1 MAPDQLIRAARL
13 DIYLS
18 VKFQPQR
25 FSEVPKRAGP
35 SSGCITKKRQKLKFR
50 DQHLEARNE
59 TRQYF
64 QWIRPHRNGI
74 PTIEKTFEE
83 EGILEELEAYNPLI
97 PDGSN
102 FKCTMMIEYPDESIR
117 KEKLRLLKGIE
128 DKVWVKVEG
137 RDKVWA
143 IADED
148 LQRENDEK
156 TSAVHFLRFE
166 LDEDMVKSLKYGV
179 GLAIGVE
186 HEAYTVSVDPLQVD
200 VRNSLAGDLI

>member
-1 MAPDQLIRAARL
+1 MNETTNKLT
-13 DIYLS
+13 
-18 VKFQPQR
+18 PQSLWTLEHYAKVR
-25 FSEVPKRAGP
+25 N
-35 SSGCITKKRQKLKFR
+35 KFR
-50 DQHLEARNE
+50 EE
-59 TRQYF
+59 M
-64 QWIRPHRNGI
+64 IRHKKNRMVRLGENLTLHFEDFDTI
-74 PTIEKTFEE
+74 KYQVQEILRIEKTFEE

-102 FKCTMMIEYPDESIR
+102 FKCTMMIEYPDEGVR
-117 KEKLRLLKGIE
+117 KKRLKLLKGIE

-137 RDKVWA
+137 REKVWA

-179 GLAIGVE
+179 SLAIGVE
-186 HEAYTVSVDPLQVD
+186 HEAYTVSVDPLQAD
-200 VRNSLAGDLI
+200 VRNSLARDLR

>member
-1 MAPDQLIRAARL
+1 MNTITNKLT
-13 DIYLS
+13 
-18 VKFQPQR
+18 PQSLWTLEHYAKVR
-25 FSEVPKRAGP
+25 N
-35 SSGCITKKRQKLKFR
+35 KFR
-50 DQHLEARNE
+50 EEMIKHKKNRMVRLGENLTLHFEDFDTIKYQVQEILR
-59 TRQYF
+59 
-64 QWIRPHRNGI
+64 
-74 PTIEKTFEE
+74 IEKTFEE
-83 EGILEELEAYNPLI
+83 ESILEELEAYNPLI

-102 FKCTMMIEYPDESIR
+102 FKCTMMIEYPNEEVR

-137 RDKVWA
+137 REKVWA

-186 HEAYTVSVDPLQVD
+186 HKAYTVSVDPLHVD
-200 VRNSLAGDLI
+200 VRNSLAGDLS

>member
-1 MAPDQLIRAARL
+1 MIRHKKNRMVRL
-13 DIYLS
+13 GENLTLHFEDFDTIKYQVQEIL
-18 VKFQPQR
+18 R
-25 FSEVPKRAGP
+25 
-35 SSGCITKKRQKLKFR
+35 
-50 DQHLEARNE
+50 
-59 TRQYF
+59 
-64 QWIRPHRNGI
+64 
-74 PTIEKTFEE
+74 IEKTFEE

-102 FKCTMMIEYPDESIR
+102 FKCTMMIEYSDEIVRR
-117 KEKLRLLKGIE
+117 KKLKLLKGIE

-137 RDKVWA
+137 REKVWA

-179 GLAIGVE
+179 GLAVGVE
-186 HEAYTVSVDPLQVD
+186 HEKYTVSVDPLQVD
-200 VRNSLAGDLI
+200 VRNSLAGDLS

>member
-1 MAPDQLIRAARL
+1 MNTTTNKLT
-13 DIYLS
+13 
-18 VKFQPQR
+18 PQSLWTLEHYAKVR
-25 FSEVPKRAGP
+25 N
-35 SSGCITKKRQKLKFR
+35 KFR
-50 DQHLEARNE
+50 EEMIKHKKNRMVRLGENLTLHFEDAE
-59 TRQYF
+59 TIKYQVQEILR
-64 QWIRPHRNGI
+64 
-74 PTIEKTFEE
+74 IEKTFEE

-102 FKCTMMIEYPDESIR
+102 FKCTMMIEYPNEGVR
-117 KEKLRLLKGIE
+117 KDKLRLLKGIE

-137 RDKVWA
+137 REKVWA

>member
-1 MAPDQLIRAARL
+1 MNTTTNKLT
-13 DIYLS
+13 
-18 VKFQPQR
+18 PQSLWTLEHYAKVR
-25 FSEVPKRAGP
+25 N
-35 SSGCITKKRQKLKFR
+35 KFR
-50 DQHLEARNE
+50 EEMIKHKKNRMVRLGENLTLHFEDVE
-59 TRQYF
+59 TIKYQVQEILR
-64 QWIRPHRNGI
+64 
-74 PTIEKTFEE
+74 IEKTFEE

-102 FKCTMMIEYPDESIR
+102 FKCTMMIEYPNEAVR

-137 RDKVWA
+137 REKVWA

-186 HEAYTVSVDPLQVD
+186 HESYTVSVDPLQVD
-200 VRNSLAGDLI
+200 VRNSLAGDLS

>member
-1 MAPDQLIRAARL
+1 MIKHKKNRMVRL
-13 DIYLS
+13 GENLTLHFED
-18 VKFQPQR
+18 V
-25 FSEVPKRAGP
+25 
-35 SSGCITKKRQKLKFR
+35 
-50 DQHLEARNE
+50 E
-59 TRQYF
+59 TIKYQVQEILR
-64 QWIRPHRNGI
+64 
-74 PTIEKTFEE
+74 IEKTFEE

-186 HEAYTVSVDPLQVD
+186 HGAYTVSLDPLHVD
-200 VRNSLAGDLI
+200 VRNSLARDLS

>member
-1 MAPDQLIRAARL
+1 MNTTTNKLT
-13 DIYLS
+13 
-18 VKFQPQR
+18 PQSLWTLEHYAKVR
-25 FSEVPKRAGP
+25 N
-35 SSGCITKKRQKLKFR
+35 KFR
-50 DQHLEARNE
+50 EEMIKHKKNRMVRLGENLTLHFEDVE
-59 TRQYF
+59 TIKYQVQEILR
-64 QWIRPHRNGI
+64 
-74 PTIEKTFEE
+74 IEKTFEE

-102 FKCTMMIEYPDESIR
+102 FKCTMMIEYPNESVR

-137 RDKVWA
+137 REKVWA

-186 HEAYTVSVDPLQVD
+186 HGAYTVSVDPLQVD

>member
-1 MAPDQLIRAARL
+1 MDETANKLT
-13 DIYLS
+13 
-18 VKFQPQR
+18 PQSLWTLEHYAKVR
-25 FSEVPKRAGP
+25 N
-35 SSGCITKKRQKLKFR
+35 KFR
-50 DQHLEARNE
+50 EE
-59 TRQYF
+59 M
-64 QWIRPHRNGI
+64 IRHKKNRMVRLGENLTLHFEDI
-74 PTIEKTFEE
+74 DTIKYQVQEILRIEKTFEE

-102 FKCTMMIEYPDESIR
+102 FKCTMMIEYPDEAVR
-117 KEKLRLLKGIE
+117 KKKLKLLKGIE

-137 RDKVWA
+137 REKVWA

-186 HEAYTVSVDPLQVD
+186 HGAYTVSLDPLHVD
-200 VRNSLAGDLI
+200 VRNSLARDLS

>member
-1 MAPDQLIRAARL
+1 MNETTNKLT
-13 DIYLS
+13 
-18 VKFQPQR
+18 PQSLWTLEHYAKVR
-25 FSEVPKRAGP
+25 N
-35 SSGCITKKRQKLKFR
+35 KFR
-50 DQHLEARNE
+50 EEMIKHKKNRMVRLGENLTLHFEDFDTIKYQVQEILR
-59 TRQYF
+59 
-64 QWIRPHRNGI
+64 
-74 PTIEKTFEE
+74 IEKTFEE

-102 FKCTMMIEYPDESIR
+102 FKCTMMIEYSDEIVRR
-117 KEKLRLLKGIE
+117 KKLKLLKGIE

-137 RDKVWA
+137 REKVWA

-179 GLAIGVE
+179 GLAVGVE
-186 HEAYTVSVDPLQVD
+186 HEEYTVSVDPLQVD
-200 VRNSLAGDLI
+200 VRNSLAGDLN

>member
-1 MAPDQLIRAARL
+1 MNTTTNKLT
-13 DIYLS
+13 
-18 VKFQPQR
+18 PQSLWTLEHYSKVR
-25 FSEVPKRAGP
+25 N
-35 SSGCITKKRQKLKFR
+35 KFR
-50 DQHLEARNE
+50 EEMIKHKKNRMVRLGENLTLHFEDVE
-59 TRQYF
+59 TIKYQVQEILR
-64 QWIRPHRNGI
+64 
-74 PTIEKTFEE
+74 IEKTFEE

-102 FKCTMMIEYPDESIR
+102 FKCTMMIEYPNESVR

-137 RDKVWA
+137 REKVWA

-179 GLAIGVE
+179 GLSIGVE

-200 VRNSLAGDLI
+200 VRNSLAGDLS

>member
-1 MAPDQLIRAARL
+1 MNTTTNKLT
-13 DIYLS
+13 
-18 VKFQPQR
+18 PQSLWTLEHYAKVR
-25 FSEVPKRAGP
+25 N
-35 SSGCITKKRQKLKFR
+35 KFR
-50 DQHLEARNE
+50 EEMIKHKKNRMVRLGENLTLHFEDVE
-59 TRQYF
+59 TIKYQVQEILR
-64 QWIRPHRNGI
+64 
-74 PTIEKTFEE
+74 IEKTFEE

-102 FKCTMMIEYPDESIR
+102 FKCTMMIEYPNEGVR
-117 KEKLRLLKGIE
+117 KDKLRLLKGIE

-137 RDKVWA
+137 REKVWA

-179 GLAIGVE
+179 GLAIGEE

-200 VRNSLAGDLI
+200 VRNSLAGDLV

>member
-1 MAPDQLIRAARL
+1 MSETTNKLT
-13 DIYLS
+13 
-18 VKFQPQR
+18 PQSLWSLEHYAKVR
-25 FSEVPKRAGP
+25 S
-35 SSGCITKKRQKLKFR
+35 KFR
-50 DQHLEARNE
+50 EEMIKHKKNRMVRLGENLTLHFEDFDTIKYQVQEILR
-59 TRQYF
+59 
-64 QWIRPHRNGI
+64 
-74 PTIEKTFEE
+74 IEKTFEE

-102 FKCTMMIEYPDESIR
+102 FKCTMMIEYSDEIVRR
-117 KEKLRLLKGIE
+117 KKLKLLKGIE

-137 RDKVWA
+137 REKVWA

-179 GLAIGVE
+179 GLAVGVE
-186 HEAYTVSVDPLQVD
+186 HEEYTVSVDPLQVD
-200 VRNSLAGDLI
+200 VRNSLAGDLN